1 MAIFENQQWIATM
14 GQPLSQNDKVYLKA
28 LGARIAQRRK
38 ELDLTQQQVADAL
51 RLKQQAYAHYEV
63 GKHRMPVSL
72 IPALANVLS
81 MDVEVL
87 LGMTAKHS
95 KRGPA
100 PKFLRQIE
108 QISRLP
114 KSRQR
119 YVTEVLEDL
128 LARHG

>member
-1 MAIFENQQWIATM
+1 MAALENQQWIVTVAHS
-14 GQPLSQNDKVYLKA
+14 LSQDEKAYFKA
-28 LGARIAQRRK
+28 LGVRIAQRRN

-51 RLKQQAYAHYEV
+51 NMKQQAYAHYEV
-63 GKHRMPVSL
+63 GRYRMPVSL
-72 IPALANVLS
+72 LPALADVLS

-87 LGMTAKHS
+87 LGMAPKHS

-100 PKFLRQIE
+100 PKFQRQVE

-119 YVTEVLEDL
+119 MVTETLDAL
-128 LARHG
+128 LAKYA